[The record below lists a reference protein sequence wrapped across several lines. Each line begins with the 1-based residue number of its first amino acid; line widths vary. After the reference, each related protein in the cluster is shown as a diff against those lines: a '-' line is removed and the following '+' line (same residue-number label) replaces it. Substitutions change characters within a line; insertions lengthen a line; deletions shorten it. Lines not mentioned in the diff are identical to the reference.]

1 MTTDISREE
10 LLAHMGYVRDD
21 VRRVRGDEGAA
32 VVSVDKIGERTAAND
47 GRDRAAA
54 GTASRRRDGA
64 SARRRTSAD
73 AVVVALLGATLGA
86 ALIEWVKAHL
96 LTGAAAK

>member
-10 LLAHMGYVRDD
+10 LLAHIGYVRDD
-21 VRRVRGDEGAA
+21 VGDVRGDLKALQA
-32 VVSVDKIGERTAAND
+32 SVDKIGERTAANERAIARLED
-47 GRDRAAA
+47 QHAAA
-54 GTASRRRDGA
+54 EAA

-73 AVVVALLGATLGA
+73 AVVVAVLGATLAGA
-86 ALIEWVKAHL
+86 IEWVKAHL